1 MPKIR
6 CEDCARYTW
15 QSGCSLLQG
24 HYFKFRD
31 CMTEVKDYS
40 FRREQ
45 PQGSSAME
53 QPVPEEVPEDDR
65 R

>member
-40 FRREQ
+40 FSREQ
-45 PQGSSAME
+45 PQGSPEME
-53 QPVPEEVPEDDR
+53 QPVPEEVPEYD
-65 R
+65 